1 LRARG
6 ALDLRFRWDARRRAT
21 YVETLAQASPL
32 KVLRAFRH
40 GSTGALVHLHNVSGG
55 VLAGDQLSL
64 AVRVETRSHALLT
77 TTGATRIYLRRG
89 DEAPARQAL
98 TAVVEDGAR
107 LEYLPDP
114 TIPYR
119 ASALEQTLRW
129 HLHGGA
135 GLLAWDVL
143 APGRQGFEEDFSFRL
158 YANDTAV
165 YWNGAPIVLER
176 YALLPERMNLRS
188 LARMSHGT
196 HLGTLMFFDGSQTTR
211 EWLELEAEAHR
222 VLDGLAREL
231 ASPSLMCGVSATFRQ
246 GLAVR
251 ALGGSSQ
258 EILLAFERLREFLLR
273 RVWGAS
279 SPLPRKIY

>member
-1 LRARG
+1 M
-6 ALDLRFRWDARRRAT
+6 
-21 YVETLAQASPL
+21 
-32 KVLRAFRH
+32 
-40 GSTGALVHLHNVSGG
+40 SGG
-55 VLAGDQLSL
+55 VLAGDELAL
-64 AVRVETRSHALLT
+64 AVRVESRAHALLT

-89 DEAPARQAL
+89 DEAAARQAL
-98 TAVVEDGAR
+98 TAIVEDGAR

-135 GLLAWDVL
+135 GLLTWDVL
-143 APGRQGFEEDFSFRL
+143 APGRQGFEDDFSFRL
-158 YANDTAV
+158 YASDAAV

-176 YALLPERMNLRS
+176 YALRPERMDVQS
-188 LARMSHGT
+188 LVRMSHRT
-196 HLGTLMFFDGSQTTR
+196 HLGTLMFFDGTR
-211 EWLELEAEAHR
+211 TPRDWLELEAEAHR
-222 VLDGLAREL
+222 MLDELAREL
-231 ASPSLMCGVSATFRQ
+231 ASPTLVCGVSATFRQ

-251 ALGGSSQ
+251 ALDCSSQ
-258 EILLAFERLREFLLR
+258 RILLAFERLREFLLR